1 MYLQFNILFERQ
13 CMSREN
19 NYLIAVLEALL
30 TQVLKKK
37 KKNQTPSPR
46 SSYK

>member
-1 MYLQFNILFERQ
+1 MYLQFNILFELQ

-37 KKNQTPSPR
+37 KNQTPSPR